1 MKQKLEKVLLL
12 LMLTLVISLPAA
24 AVRKLTKE
32 QMRENTIRINA
43 LEIDELE
50 VKIKEKPVND
60 EITVV
65 LDERGL
71 NFDFDR
77 SVVKPQ
83 YYSILRNLKEFIEK
97 HDYDVT
103 IVGHTD
109 AKGSNEYNMK
119 LGQRRA
125 NSVRDKLLEFGL
137 SLDRIKGVVSRG
149 EEEPVATNEND
160 EGRFQ
165 NRRIEFKLIKRK

>member
-1 MKQKLEKVLLL
+1 MSQKLGKTL
-12 LMLTLVISLPAA
+12 LMLISVFLLSANAA

-50 VKIKEKPVND
+50 VKLKEKSIDD

-65 LDERGL
+65 LDDRAL
-71 NFDFDR
+71 NFDFDK
-77 SVVKPQ
+77 SIVKPQ

-97 HDYDVT
+97 YDYDVT

-109 AKGSNEYNMK
+109 AKGSNEYNMR

-125 NSVRDKLLEFGL
+125 NSVRNKLLEFGL
-137 SLDRIKGVVSRG
+137 SSDRIKGVESRG
-149 EEEPVATNEND
+149 EEEPVATNNTD
-160 EGRFQ
+160 EGRFR
-165 NRRIEFKLIKRK
+165 NRRIEFKLVKRK